1 MLAKVGVDNAEIGI
15 TDDTYIPP
23 TTQHGQSDDDEV
35 EVVLIEVLEGLH
47 DKVDRSEA
55 AARARIR
62 RGQPGVQSVGPNENL
77 GRTFRPGIQTPSG
90 KDS

>member
-1 MLAKVGVDNAEIGI
+1 MPRSGFQTIH
-15 TDDTYIPP
+15 TYPP

-47 DKVDRSEA
+47 DKVDSSEA

-77 GRTFRPGIQTPSG
+77 S
-90 KDS
+90 